1 MHTSRITIR
10 RALLGFGVLII
21 ASTSVQVA
29 AVISHGMFDRLGP
42 LGVSGLR
49 FAIAAVVAAAVIRP
63 RLTGRTRAEWLA
75 LLAYGTSIAA
85 MNVCFHIA
93 LDFVPLGVAITVEFL
108 GPFLVAALGVRRLRL
123 VIFPLLGLGGV
134 ALIARPTPEVNS
146 IGLIAAAL
154 AGGSLAA
161 YTLLAE
167 RIGRSAP
174 ADRPRS
180 SPLHD
185 VTIAVVVAALL
196 TSPFGVAALPSV
208 EPADLAPL
216 GVAAVL
222 GVLIAFAFDMLAV
235 RLTSA
240 RTVAVLFSFD
250 PALAAIIGM
259 LLLGQMLDPLTI
271 AGIVL
276 VCVAGGATIHLASS
290 APEPAGAGDAAPA
303 QLPKPDQ

>member
-1 MHTSRITIR
+1 MRTSRTTLR
-10 RALLGFGVLII
+10 RALLGCGVLLI

-49 FAIAAVVAAAVIRP
+49 FAIAAVLATAIIRP
-63 RLTGRTRAEWLA
+63 RLTGRTRAEWFA

-85 MNVCFHIA
+85 MNVCFHVA
-93 LDFVPLGVAITVEFL
+93 LDFVPLGVAITIEFL
-108 GPFLVAALGVRRLRL
+108 GPFLVAALGVRRPRL

-134 ALIARPTPEVNS
+134 ALIARPTPEINP
-146 IGLIAAAL
+146 IGLVAAAV
-154 AGGSLAA
+154 AGVSLAA

-167 RIGRSAP
+167 RIGRTAP
-174 ADRPRS
+174 DDRPRAAA
-180 SPLHD
+180 LHD
-185 VTIAVVVAALL
+185 LTIAVIVAALL
-196 TSPFGVAALPSV
+196 TAPFGVAALPSV
-208 EPADLAPL
+208 EPGDLPPL
-216 GVAAVL
+216 GMAAVL
-222 GVLIAFAFDMLAV
+222 GVLIAFACDMLAV

-276 VCVAGGATIHLASS
+276 VCVAGGATIHVASS
-290 APEPAGAGDAAPA
+290 VPEPAVVGDDAPA
-303 QLPKPDQ
+303 QPPKPDQ

>member
-1 MHTSRITIR
+1 MRTSRTTLR
-10 RALLGFGVLII
+10 RALLGFGVLLI
-21 ASTSVQVA
+21 ASTSVQVS

-49 FAIAAVVAAAVIRP
+49 FAIAAVLAAVLIRP

-85 MNVCFHIA
+85 MNVCFHVA
-93 LDFVPLGVAITVEFL
+93 LEFVPLGVAITVEFL
-108 GPFLVAALGVRRLRL
+108 GPFLLAALGVRRLRL
-123 VIFPLLGLGGV
+123 VVFPLLGLGGV
-134 ALIARPTPEVNS
+134 ALIARPTPEVNP
-146 IGLIAAAL
+146 IGLIAAGV
-154 AGGSLAA
+154 AGVSLAS

-167 RIGRSAP
+167 RIGRTAP

-180 SPLHD
+180 NPLHD
-185 VTIAVVVAALL
+185 LTIAVVVAAVL
-196 TSPFGVAALPSV
+196 TAPFGVAALPAV
-208 EPADLAPL
+208 ETGDLAPL

-222 GVLIAFAFDMLAV
+222 GVLIAFGCDMLAV

-259 LLLGQMLDPLTI
+259 LLLGQLLDPLTI

-276 VCVAGGATIHLASS
+276 VCVAGAATIHLAS
-290 APEPAGAGDAAPA
+290 AAQRPAADG
-303 QLPKPDQ
+303 

>member
-1 MHTSRITIR
+1 MRTSRTTLR
-10 RALLGFGVLII
+10 RALLGFGVLLI
-21 ASTSVQVA
+21 ASTSVQVS

-49 FAIAAVVAAAVIRP
+49 FAIAAVLAAAVIRP
-63 RLTGRTRAEWLA
+63 RLAGRTRAEWLA

-85 MNVCFHIA
+85 MNVCFHVA
-93 LDFVPLGVAITVEFL
+93 LEFVPLGVAITVEFL
-108 GPFLVAALGVRRLRL
+108 GPFLLAALGVRRLRL
-123 VIFPLLGLGGV
+123 VVFPLLGLGGV
-134 ALIARPTPEVNS
+134 ALIARPTPDVNP
-146 IGLIAAAL
+146 IGLIAAGV
-154 AGGSLAA
+154 AGVSLAS

-167 RIGRSAP
+167 RIGRTTP

-180 SPLHD
+180 NPLHD
-185 VTIAVVVAALL
+185 LTIAVVVAAVL
-196 TSPFGVAALPSV
+196 TAPFGVAALPSV
-208 EPADLAPL
+208 ETGDLAPL

-222 GVLIAFAFDMLAV
+222 GVLIAFGCDMLAV

-259 LLLGQMLDPLTI
+259 LLLGQLLDPLTI

-276 VCVAGGATIHLASS
+276 VCVAGAATIHLASS
-290 APEPAGAGDAAPA
+290 VQRPAADG
-303 QLPKPDQ
+303 

>member
-1 MHTSRITIR
+1 MRTSRIPLR
-10 RALLGFGVLII
+10 RALLGFGVLLI

-49 FAIAAVVAAAVIRP
+49 FGIAAVIAAAVVRP
-63 RLTGRTRAEWLA
+63 RLSGRTRAEWLA
-75 LLAYGTSIAA
+75 LLAYGTAIAA
-85 MNVCFHIA
+85 MNVCFHLA
-93 LDFVPLGVAITVEFL
+93 LEFVPLGVAITIEFL
-108 GPFLVAALGVRRLRL
+108 GPFLVAALGVRRPRL

-134 ALIARPTPEVNS
+134 ALIARPTPEVNP
-146 IGLIAAAL
+146 IGLVAAGV
-154 AGGSLAA
+154 AGAALAA

-167 RIGRSAP
+167 RIGRTAP

-185 VTIAVVVAALL
+185 LAIAVVVAALL
-196 TSPFGVAALPSV
+196 TAPFGVAALPSV
-208 EPADLAPL
+208 EPRDLAPL
-216 GVAAVL
+216 GTAAVL
-222 GVLIAFAFDMLAV
+222 GVLIAFACDMLAV

-250 PALAAIIGM
+250 PALAALIGM
-259 LLLGQMLDPLTI
+259 LLLGQVLDPLTI

-276 VCVAGGATIHLASS
+276 VCVAGGATIHVASS
-290 APEPAGAGDAAPA
+290 AQGSAAGG
-303 QLPKPDQ
+303 